1 MPIGRDLGLL
11 PSAVVDAYEA
21 RERSIADAHRAL
33 QRSVSP
39 DAATLVKMNA
49 AGLGGLKKPATL
61 EEILRRPEAPYSTL
75 RNVFGLPALD
85 VQAAEQVETEVRYA
99 GYIRRQQA
107 RAEQT
112 RRLSS
117 RSLEQVDFNRVP
129 GLSME
134 VRERLQRAR
143 PPTLA
148 TASRLPGITPAA
160 VDTLAVYLAR
170 Q

>member
-1 MPIGRDLGLL
+1 M
-11 PSAVVDAYEA
+11 VE
-21 RERSIADAHRAL
+21 
-33 QRSVSP
+33 
-39 DAATLVKMNA
+39 
-49 AGLGGLKKPATL
+49 GLKATVRTQEQAL
-61 EEILRRPEAPYSTL
+61 EAQQTSIDAQQA
-75 RNVFGLPALD
+75 ALD
-85 VQAAEQVETEVRYA
+85 AQAAEQVETEVRYA

-112 RRLSS
+112 RRLSA
-117 RSLEQVDFNRVP
+117 RSLAQVDFTRVP

-134 VRERLQRAR
+134 VRERLQHAR